1 MKASLGLTIV
11 HQSSRR
17 LRVRLARA
25 ATIDF
30 DALRGQLERLP
41 GIEVDVDAL
50 RGTVLVRDDGMAST
64 RAAVLTVLAAA
75 PSRGKSRRRTAP
87 PPSTTALT
95 AGLALALTPTLPPAG
110 QAGLALATLALRAL
124 RHPPG
129 NGEEWRRLLARGAQS
144 LGGHPLA
151 ALSGLG
157 LQALA
162 EHWGQ
167 LQEAQAARLLLD
179 LEPDPSSPSRVRD
192 GRSWRTVR
200 ADALTIGQRI
210 QLTVGATVPTDVQ
223 LLSGQ
228 LRVLPPWHAA
238 GDEAVTEI
246 RSGGEIAA
254 GSTIAAGSGIAS
266 VRTHYAESSA
276 SHVRDQIAHLLRARR
291 GGRDPAQ
298 DGPLSL
304 AVSAMVLGFTGDLA
318 RAGALLET
326 DIDAG
331 LSLAAPLA
339 RDSAAWALARTGAV
353 LADLDGLD
361 RLGRA
366 DTLVIED
373 LGLVT
378 AAHWCL
384 DASGFSGDRRQ
395 IRALLAALSEADTPQ
410 RWHDRLVESLW
421 QRGAV
426 VELDG
431 EWILRADSAASRRG
445 RRVFRVRHD
454 GVDAG
459 RLVVELD
466 PRTGLAATLAR
477 ARAAGFERIIRIAH
491 PEAPVDV
498 AGFDSCIPA
507 RRSAVREALEKL
519 AEGGATLAVFAP
531 TWRAQVPPG
540 AVTLAPVAAD
550 APAHFLLLGDPGPA
564 LIGARELAREMRRR
578 EQRRT
583 RYASIANAALLSASA
598 LRWLPPEASSVL
610 HQAVALACM
619 IDALALRR
627 LTADANF
634 PGDFP

>member
-1 MKASLGLTIV
+1 MRASVDLTIL

-17 LRVRLARA
+17 VRVRLARA
-25 ATIDF
+25 ATTDF
-30 DALRGQLERLP
+30 DALRGRLERLS
-41 GIEVDVDAL
+41 GVEVEVDPL
-50 RGTVLVRDDGMAST
+50 RGTVLVRDDGLEST
-64 RAAVLTVLAAA
+64 RAAVLALLATA
-75 PSRGKSRRRTAP
+75 PRRGRSQRRPAP

-95 AGLALALTPTLPPAG
+95 AGLALALTPTLPRTG

-129 NGEEWRRLLARGAQS
+129 NSEEWRRLLARGAQS

-162 EHWGQ
+162 ERWGQ
-167 LQEAQAARLLLD
+167 LQEAQAAQLLFD

-192 GRSWRTVR
+192 GRAWRSVR
-200 ADALTIGQRI
+200 ADALTIGQRL
-210 QLTVGATVPTDVQ
+210 QLMAGSTVPTDVRLQ
-223 LLSGQ
+223 SGRV
-228 LRVLPPWHAA
+228 RVLPPWHAI
-238 GDEAVTEI
+238 GGEAVAEI
-246 RSGGEIAA
+246 RPGGEIAA
-254 GSTIAAGSGIAS
+254 GSTIAAGSGIAT
-266 VRTHYAESSA
+266 VRTDYAESSA
-276 SHVRDQIAHLLRARR
+276 SHVRDQIAHLLRTRD
-291 GGRDPAQ
+291 GGRERAQ

-373 LGLVT
+373 LGLV
-378 AAHWCL
+378 ADAQWRL
-384 DASGFSGDRRQ
+384 DASEFRGDRRQ
-395 IRALLAALSEADTPQ
+395 IRALLAALCEPDTPP

-421 QRGAV
+421 QRGAI
-426 VELDG
+426 VESDG
-431 EWILRADSAASRRG
+431 EWTLRADTAASRAG
-445 RRVFRVRHD
+445 RRVFRVRLD

-459 RLVVELD
+459 CLVVELD
-466 PRTGLAATLAR
+466 LRTGLAATLAR
-477 ARAAGFERIIRIAH
+477 ARAAGFRQIVRIAH
-491 PEAPVDV
+491 PEAPVHLD
-498 AGFDSCIPA
+498 GFDSCIPA

-540 AVTLAPVAAD
+540 AVTLAPVAAET
-550 APAHFLLLGDPGPA
+550 PAHFLLLGDPAPA

-578 EQRRT
+578 ERRRI
-583 RYASIANAALLSASA
+583 RYASIANAALMSASA
-598 LRWLPPEASSVL
+598 LRWLPPEASAVL

-627 LTADANF
+627 LVPDINL

>member
-1 MKASLGLTIV
+1 MKTRAELTIV

-30 DALRGQLERLP
+30 YALSGRLERLS
-41 GIEVDVDAL
+41 GIEVEVDAL

-64 RAAVLTVLAAA
+64 RAAVLAVLDAA
-75 PSRGKSRRRTAP
+75 PSRVKSRRRATA

-95 AGLALALTPTLPPAG
+95 AGLALALTPTLPRAG

-162 EHWGQ
+162 ERWGQ
-167 LQEAQAARLLLD
+167 LQEAQAASLLLD
-179 LEPDPSSPSRVRD
+179 LEPDPSSPARVRD
-192 GRSWRTVR
+192 GREWRTLR
-200 ADALTIGQRI
+200 ADALTAGQRI
-210 QLTVGATVPTDVQ
+210 QLSVGAIVPTDVR

-228 LRVLPPWHAA
+228 VRVLPPWHAV
-238 GDEAVTEI
+238 GGEAVAEI
-246 RSGGEIAA
+246 RMGGEIAA
-254 GSTIAAGSGIAS
+254 GSTIAVGSGIAM
-266 VRTHYAESSA
+266 VRTNYAESSV
-276 SHVRDQIAHLLRARR
+276 SHVRDQIAHLLRARG
-291 GGRDPAQ
+291 GGRERAQ

-378 AAHWCL
+378 AAQWRL
-384 DASGFSGDRRQ
+384 DTSEFRGDRRQ
-395 IRALLAALSEADTPQ
+395 IRALLARLSGPDMPQ

-421 QRGAV
+421 QRGAI
-426 VELDG
+426 VESGG
-431 EWILRADSAASRRG
+431 EWTLRADSAASRSG

-454 GVDAG
+454 GVDTG
-459 RLVVELD
+459 CLVVELD
-466 PRTGLAATLAR
+466 PRPGLAATLAR
-477 ARAAGFERIIRIAH
+477 ARAAGFKQIVRIAH
-491 PEAPVDV
+491 PEAPTHIE
-498 AGFDSCIPA
+498 GFDSSIPA

-550 APAHFLLLGDPGPA
+550 APAHFLLLGDPASA

-578 EQRRT
+578 ERRRI
-583 RYASIANAALLSASA
+583 RYASIVNAALMSASA
-598 LRWLPPEASSVL
+598 LRWLPPEASAVL

-627 LTADANF
+627 LVPDATL